1 MKKLLSGVTTLL
13 VALAVLFVA
22 ESPAAGRTPGETVS
36 DAAITAAVK
45 AKLTADTAS
54 NLVRVNVDTTKGT
67 VYLNGSVQT
76 AEQKAR
82 AEELAR
88 GTRGVQTVV
97 NNLAVEPR

>member
-1 MKKLLSGVTTLL
+1 
-13 VALAVLFVA
+13 
-22 ESPAAGRTPGETVS
+22 
-36 DAAITAAVK
+36 
-45 AKLTADTAS
+45 
-54 NLVRVNVDTTKGT
+54 

-97 NNLAVEPR
+97 NNLAVQPR

>member
-1 MKKLLSGVTTLL
+1 MKHLLSGLTTLV
-13 VALAVLFVA
+13 VAVAVLFVA
-22 ESPAAGRTPGETVS
+22 ECPAAGRTPTETVT

-45 AKLTADTAS
+45 AKLTADTAA

-97 NNLAVEPR
+97 NNLAIQPR